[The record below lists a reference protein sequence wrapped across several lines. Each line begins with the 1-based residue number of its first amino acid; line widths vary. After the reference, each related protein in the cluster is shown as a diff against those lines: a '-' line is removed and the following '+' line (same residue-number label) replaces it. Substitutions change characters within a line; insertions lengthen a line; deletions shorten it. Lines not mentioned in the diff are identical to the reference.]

1 MGSVVRHVVGS
12 GVKRCAKAAK
22 QLLRAVGK
30 GEAQLAFVCD
40 VILHRLIKLETS
52 LKLQPRHISS
62 EDGKLLR
69 KEGSYTR

>member
-1 MGSVVRHVVGS
+1 
-12 GVKRCAKAAK
+12 
-22 QLLRAVGK
+22 
-30 GEAQLAFVCD
+30 
-40 VILHRLIKLETS
+40 LETS